1 MNNYLKERVKQF
13 YDIAANFE
21 GVVGNLYESLE
32 EDYVSC
38 EQASEFNF
46 VIEEIYSEGSYIIQQ
61 VCRLYQ
67 MNCCEKTCMHRLRK
81 KKEDDDVG

>member
-21 GVVGNLYESLE
+21 GVVGNLYGSLE
-32 EDYVSC
+32 EDNVSY

-46 VIEEIYSEGSYIIQQ
+46 IIEEIYSEGSYIAKQ

-67 MNCCEKTCMHRLRK
+67 IDWCEKTCMHRLK
-81 KKEDDDVG
+81 KKEEDIG